1 MNNVRQNYIDIFAQ
15 IADSTMLQAMASQI
29 AGKRVPVS
37 KLSND
42 LSTLIR
48 QSEYML
54 S

>member
-1 MNNVRQNYIDIFAQ
+1 MNEVRQNYIDIFAQ

-29 AGKRVPVS
+29 AGKRVPVG

-48 QSEYML
+48 QSNYML